1 MIFWPVKV
9 LFCALL
15 LVPAVAWAQVC
26 AEDGNGTQVCLPGP
40 AQRIA
45 TLSPG
50 ATELMWAAGGGSRVV
65 AVVAYSDYPP
75 EATKV
80 ASVGNHTRM
89 DLEKLISLKPDLVVG
104 WQSGNPT
111 AQMDMLRQLGFPV
124 FMIEPRTFEQVSTTI
139 ERLSVLAGTE
149 SVGYPVAQ
157 KFRDGIHKLAET
169 YKDAE
174 PVRVFYQVWK
184 DPLITLNDK
193 HLIGRAI
200 TLCGGVNVFG
210 ELERLAPRVNLEA
223 VLTKDPEA
231 IMVGGLG
238 EENRDWVDDW
248 KSYPEMTAVR
258 EHHLF
263 FIPPSLF
270 QRPTPRM
277 LDGTRMAC
285 EKLEQVRKAREAH

>member
-1 MIFWPVKV
+1 MTYGPVKALIYAF
-9 LFCALL
+9 LFMPIA
-15 LVPAVAWAQVC
+15 AWADVC
-26 AEDGNGTQVCLPGP
+26 AEDDQGIRICIPVP

-50 ATELMWAAGGGSRVV
+50 ATELMWAAGGGDKVV
-65 AVVAYSDYPP
+65 AVVAFSDYPP
-75 EATKV
+75 EAATV
-80 ASVGNHTRM
+80 TSVGNHTRM
-89 DLEKLISLKPDLVVG
+89 DMEKLLSLKPDLVIG

-111 AQMDMLRQLGFPV
+111 AQLDKLRQLGLPV
-124 FMIEPRTFEQVSTTI
+124 FMIEPRTFEQISTTV

-149 SVGYPVAQ
+149 AEGYPVAQ
-157 KFRDGIHKLAET
+157 AFRDGIHQLAET
-169 YKDAE
+169 YENAD

-184 DPLITLNDK
+184 DPMITLNDK

-200 TLCGGVNVFG
+200 SLCGGVNVFG
-210 ELERLAPRVNLEA
+210 NLDRLAPRVNLEA

-231 IMVGGLG
+231 ILVGGLG
-238 EENRDWVDDW
+238 EENRGWVDDW
-248 KSYPEMTAVR
+248 KAYPQITAVR

-277 LDGTRMAC
+277 LKGTRIAC
-285 EKLEQVRKAREAH
+285 ESLDRVRQSKEAH